1 MIFLVYSDNKAS
13 IPLPASMILILHRK
27 YGKLHGAKAFFFFF
41 LPFSSY
47 LSFLP
52 YWAQENSEILLV
64 LCFIRKERRE
74 IHCFLVSQIS
84 QMDYS
89 KLKDPFRV
97 QSIFKSF

>member
-13 IPLPASMILILHRK
+13 IPLAASMVLILHRK
-27 YGKLHGAKAFFFFF
+27 YGKLHGAKAFF

-47 LSFLP
+47 CSFLP
-52 YWAQENSEILLV
+52 CWAQENSEILLV
-64 LCFIRKERRE
+64 LCYIRKERRE
-74 IHCFLVSQIS
+74 IHGFLVSQIS